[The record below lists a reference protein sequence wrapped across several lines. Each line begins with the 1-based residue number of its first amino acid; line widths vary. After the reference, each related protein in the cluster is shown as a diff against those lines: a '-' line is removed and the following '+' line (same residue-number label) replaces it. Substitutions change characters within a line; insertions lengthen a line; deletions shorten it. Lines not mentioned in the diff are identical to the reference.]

1 MNAKQL
7 YELGENQFGKRLALM
22 QLWQE
27 IAENFYPER
36 ADFTFT
42 RSLGTDFGAGMMTSY
57 PFLCRRDLGD
67 QLGMMLRSNDWFEM
81 VPIDAQREDVD
92 SKQWLQWA
100 AGVQRR
106 AMYDR
111 VTQLTRAT
119 KATDHDFAAFGQG
132 VMTIEMNYKRQ
143 ALLYRNYHLRDVT
156 WTEDESGAVG
166 NVFRKWKP
174 QVRDLGLLYPNTI
187 HPTAKDLASRQPFE
201 KVNCFHM
208 VVDAEMYTGDSVGPH
223 APKRGKQPR
232 YLICYDADHDAVLE
246 AVPIWGRHYIIP
258 RWETPGQSQFA
269 YSPASV
275 AALADARLIQ
285 AMTLTLLEAG
295 EKITNPPMVATQE
308 AVRSDIDIAP
318 GGITWVDIE
327 YDERL
332 GDALRP
338 LTTDAKGMPLG
349 IDMQR
354 DSRQMIMQAFFLN
367 KIAPPLISKDPR
379 MTAFQAGQII
389 QQWIR
394 EALPIFEPVEQEYN
408 GALCEETFGLLMR
421 NGAFGDLRELPESL
435 QGADLEFRF
444 KSPLHDVVESQKG
457 QKFLEMKQL
466 AAEAIALD
474 PSAAYIPDVITAFRD
489 AMNGIGVPAA
499 WQRAKSEVD
508 AMVKQASE
516 KQQAAALLENMKTG
530 SEAARNL
537 AAAGADNAAA
547 AAPAV

>member
-7 YELGENQFGKRLALM
+7 YELGENQFGKRISLM

-36 ADFTFT
+36 ADFTLT

-67 QLGMMLRSNDWFEM
+67 QLGTMLRSNDWFEM
-81 VPIDAQREDVD
+81 VPVDPKRQDTDAN
-92 SKQWLQWA
+92 QWLEWA
-100 AGVQRR
+100 AAVQRR

-111 VTQLTRAT
+111 VTQFTRAT
-119 KATDHDFAAFGQG
+119 KASDHDFAAFGQC
-132 VMTIEMNYKRQ
+132 VMTAEMNYRNQ

-156 WTEDESGAVG
+156 WTEDSAGAIG
-166 NVFRKWKP
+166 AVFRKWKP
-174 QVRDLGLLYPNTI
+174 QVRELVGLYPNEV
-187 HPTAKDLASRQPFE
+187 HPTAKDLAARQPFE
-201 KVNCFHM
+201 TVNCFHM
-208 VVDAEMYTGDSVGPH
+208 VVDAEMYTGDSVGAH

-232 YLICYDADHDAVLE
+232 YLICYDAQHDKVLE

-269 YSPASV
+269 YSPATI

-295 EKITNPPMVATQE
+295 EKITNPPMIATQE
-308 AVRSDIDIAP
+308 AVRSDVDLAP

-332 GDALRP
+332 GQALRP
-338 LTTDAKGMPLG
+338 MTTDAKGMPLG
-349 IDMQR
+349 VDMQR
-354 DSRQMIMQAFFLN
+354 DSRAMIAQAFFLN

-379 MTAFQAGQII
+379 MTAFQAGQVI

-421 NGAFGDLRELPESL
+421 NGAFGDLRELPPSL

-444 KSPLHDVVESQKG
+444 KSPLHDVVEQQKG

-474 PSAAYIPDVITAFRD
+474 PAAAYLPDVLTAFRQALD
-489 AMNGIGVPAA
+489 GIGVPAA
-499 WQRAKSEVD
+499 WTRNEITVEG
-508 AMVKQASE
+508 MVKKAQESQE
-516 KQQAAALLENMKTG
+516 QAAMLERMKTG
-530 SEAARNL
+530 SEVAANL
-537 AAAGADNAAA
+537 AGAGKDNAEA
-547 AAPAV
+547 AAPL